1 MEVYRILRAPFDKD
15 PLSVVGSERYPGRWN
30 QAGQGLLYTASHPA
44 LAFLETMVHFETVP
58 FNELPTL
65 RLFVLAVDETR
76 IQQLPLKSLPLGWNT
91 TTDRT
96 VTQRLLTQWIEQ
108 PDDPA
113 TNFLGVGVPSA
124 LLEMSVNYLFAP
136 KHPLFY
142 TIQVVDSYP
151 LSIDP
156 RLWRV

>member
-15 PLSVVGSERYPGRWN
+15 LLSVVGSERYPGRWN

-91 TTDRT
+91 TTDRM

>member
-76 IQQLPLKSLPLGWNT
+76 IQQLPLKSLPLGWNA
-91 TTDRT
+91 TTDRM

>member
-91 TTDRT
+91 TTDRM